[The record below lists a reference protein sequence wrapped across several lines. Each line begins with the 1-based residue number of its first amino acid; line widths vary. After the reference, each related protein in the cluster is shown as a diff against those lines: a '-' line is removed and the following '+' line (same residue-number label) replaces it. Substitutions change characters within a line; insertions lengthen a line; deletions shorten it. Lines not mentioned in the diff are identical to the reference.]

1 MKNPNPEPG
10 PLGEKL
16 QELRQQAGLTLYELE
31 QRSGINRPK
40 LLRIEKGEIRQPT
53 IETLNKLADALD
65 VDPEEFYD
73 AAWAEADGP
82 MPSLPAYFRS
92 KYHMSDTEIA
102 AVERTVRSI
111 KSKQDNRDRSPKQV
125 NERRKQP

>member
-1 MKNPNPEPG
+1 MKNPEPEPG

-53 IETLNKLADALD
+53 VETLNKLAIALD

-73 AAWAEADGP
+73 AAWADADGP

-92 KYHMSDTEIA
+92 KYQMSDTEIA

-111 KSKQDNRDRSPKQV
+111 KSKQDKPGSSPKH
-125 NERRKQP
+125 NERRK